1 MKPFLIIEKAPH
13 KIEDK
18 LYHIFTYNKIGESHS
33 YNKMPSVESS
43 DYNNEEFLMWTKDGN
58 QHSYDDIP
66 STIKGLDMNRSDFIS
81 WAKNGYVNRDG
92 DKPALILNNGTMIWY
107 KNGKIDRQNDK
118 PALISNI
125 KKTKV
130 WAQNGIISRAGDK
143 PNLIIGNMLFWVVL
157 DVKSVEYKVE
167 KFEIK
172 KNKNPIDYLINYP
185 LLITT
190 ISLIIYNIIKYLF
203 F

>member
-1 MKPFLIIEKAPH
+1 MKPFLITEKAPH
-13 KIEDK
+13 KIEEK
-18 LYHIFTYNKIGESHS
+18 LSHIFTYNKFGECHS
-33 YNKMPSVESS
+33 YNKMPSVESYAKTDS
-43 DYNNEEFLMWTKDGN
+43 FLLWTKNGEH
-58 QHSYDDIP
+58 HSYDDIP
-66 STIKGLDMNRSDFIS
+66 SNIKTLDMNKPVFIS
-81 WAKNGYVNRDG
+81 WSKDGYANRSG
-92 DKPALILNNGTMIWY
+92 DKPAFILNNGTMIWY

-130 WAQNGIISRAGDK
+130 WAQNGLISRAGDK

-190 ISLIIYNIIKYLF
+190 ISFIIYNIVKYLF